1 MDINYKEI
9 IEKYKNK
16 RIAVVYGGWSN
27 EREISILTGKA
38 ILNSLLALNLNAI
51 GIDLTLDNLDVLD
64 KKDFDLIYIAL
75 HGRGG
80 EDGKLQAYLDLK
92 DLPYTGPK
100 FLASGIAMS
109 KFYTKN
115 VLLANGV
122 STAKFF
128 KIDMRKES
136 IDLQNILKFKF
147 EKNGLN
153 FPVVAKPVNEGSAV
167 GVHIVENFDQLFN
180 SIKEVSKIDNE
191 ILIEKYIKG
200 REFTVGIVGDLTLPV
215 LEIVSDNKFYDFEA
229 KYKNGKSK
237 HFVPKDVDKKILE
250 QMQLLAQQTFDSVG
264 CSGVGRVDIMM
275 EGESLFVLEINT
287 IPGMTETSLL
297 PYAANE
303 IGISFE
309 ELVLLILDKSL
320 S

>member
-38 ILNSLLALNLNAI
+38 ILNSLLSLNMNAI
-51 GIDLTLDNLDVLD
+51 GIDLNLDNLEVLD

-92 DLPYTGPK
+92 GLPYTGPK

-115 VLLANGV
+115 ILLANDV

-128 KIDMRKES
+128 KIDIRKES
-136 IDLQNILKFKF
+136 IDLQNIVKFKF

-167 GVHIVENFDQLFN
+167 GVHIVENFEQLFN

-200 REFTVGIVGDLTLPV
+200 REFTVGIVGELTLPV

-237 HFVPKDVDKKILE
+237 HFVPEDVDLKILE
-250 QMQLLAQQTFDSVG
+250 QMKYLAKETFDAIG

-275 EGESLFVLEINT
+275 EGEELFVLEINT